1 MTKNIEKRVYPELL
15 FTIIHI
21 AAVIFWHFIMA
32 LYTFIYLW
40 RYITYIWKY
49 AFTLIWRLVD
59 NRLIRHALSA
69 RFAYERPPSITY
81 YQARYIYDEKLCWF
95 NHFEPILWFFWM
107 LSESFTLLIT
117 NIPKRTV
124 CGHSTRIT
132 QVLIWAF
139 VSRFHVACLHVCTL
153 GLSTLMIIRGG
164 WGNKHLVQTL
174 S

>member
-1 MTKNIEKRVYPELL
+1 MDDKKHRKTYVSRTSLHNHTNSCR
-15 FTIIHI
+15 
-21 AAVIFWHFIMA
+21 HFLA
-32 LYTFIYLW
+32 FYNGTLYLYIYIW

-49 AFTLIWRLVD
+49 ALTLIWRLVD
-59 NRLIRHALSA
+59 NRLIRHAMSA

-81 YQARYIYDEKLCWF
+81 YQARHIYDEKLCWF

-139 VSRFHVACLHVCTL
+139 VFKISCCMFACLHTRF
-153 GLSTLMIIRGG
+153 I
-164 WGNKHLVQTL
+164 HLNDYPGRMRQ
-174 S
+174 